1 MRHGVTS
8 VVIGNCSLSVAI
20 GQAQMLADI
29 FQRVETLSHKLI
41 GKWLKR
47 SISWQTPAEY
57 LKHLQQI
64 LHFLSN

>member
-1 MRHGVTS
+1 VRHGVTS

-41 GKWLKR
+41 GKWLK
-47 SISWQTPAEY
+47 
-57 LKHLQQI
+57 
-64 LHFLSN
+64 